1 MSKNLETKP
10 HVKIG
15 TIGHVEHGRT
25 SLTEAIL
32 KYTAMCKEEY
42 EARMNDFER
51 SSEKIRGIT
60 INVKSKNDKH
70 HH

>member
-1 MSKNLETKP
+1 MSKNLKMKP

-32 KYTAMCKEEY
+32 KLYIGGELCE
-42 EARMNDFER
+42 
-51 SSEKIRGIT
+51 
-60 INVKSKNDKH
+60 
-70 HH
+70 